1 MIIALVAFGITAPSI
16 TTVALIG
23 AIPMTLAVFALAFF
37 GVETRNRR
45 LEEIT
50 AEEFEVARPIA

>member
-1 MIIALVAFGITAPSI
+1 MALIRYRI
-16 TTVALIG
+16 KIRIG

-37 GVETRNRR
+37 GVETRKRR

-50 AEEFEVARPIA
+50 AEELEVAGTIP